1 MTVAVVVGGRWAG
14 GASWMVVVRGSAVQY
29 YLPSLPDWHSTTF
42 SLPGQWDQTAPPPRM
57 DQGRQSQL
65 MANSYLPK
73 KYVLKLPDTRYL
85 IWNGGLQF
93 YRIQELANSAFARL
107 NPRSGEGCS
116 RAQYQAVEVH
126 KSHVLAEPRFINYH
140 HGHLLL
146 IATELGPYQPVV
158 CYWALELN
166 SLLMSTSA
174 TIMILFDKSQVFS
187 SVFQMSTTWLF
198 HAATV
203 SIIGLASNLSP
214 PHFVSS
220 KALSLDNVICL
231 FWNFSQ
237 PQTFKV
243 HRSIYFIFS
252 VSFIKPNLC
261 GVPCWIVNLIC

>member
-1 MTVAVVVGGRWAG
+1 MEV
-14 GASWMVVVRGSAVQY
+14 
-29 YLPSLPDWHSTTF
+29 F
-42 SLPGQWDQTAPPPRM
+42 S
-57 DQGRQSQL
+57 
-65 MANSYLPK
+65 
-73 KYVLKLPDTRYL
+73 
-85 IWNGGLQF
+85 
-93 YRIQELANSAFARL
+93 
-107 NPRSGEGCS
+107 S

-174 TIMILFDKSQVFS
+174 TIMILFDKSYITGFLQC
-187 SVFQMSTTWLF
+187 
-198 HAATV
+198 V
-203 SIIGLASNLSP
+203 SDASNLAIPCSHSFRYWTRIKSES

-231 FWNFSQ
+231 FWNSSQ

-243 HRSIYFIFS
+243 HRSIYFIFL